1 MKPSFEQRLKNI
13 LPHLIAAPSLHA
25 KWLNTLSYLENCGA
39 RKIARTEHPQL
50 VTREVL
56 KHAAEEFR
64 HAFYLKQ
71 QISTRLG
78 CCLPDY
84 SGENLLGGH
93 KTLHYMDRLEAR
105 ICRLAGSQDSRYP
118 YILTTYA
125 IELRAAELYP
135 IYQTLLEEAKSPVS
149 VRSILLDEKG
159 HLEEMEQQIGALGIP
174 QKTLEEV
181 CRIESDLCR
190 AWVEDLAITHY
201 NLAKMPTRRPSPAQP
216 L

>member
-1 MKPSFEQRLKNI
+1 MNGFAPLATTFKN
-13 LPHLIAAPSLHA
+13 LLADLIADPGKHA

-39 RKIARTEHPQL
+39 RKIARTEHPLL

-78 CCLPDY
+78 YCLPDY
-84 SGENLLGGH
+84 SRGNLLGGYQ
-93 KTLHYMDRLEAR
+93 TLHYMDRLEAR
-105 ICRLAGSQDSRYP
+105 ICRLIGSKDSRYP

-135 IYQTLLEEAKSPVS
+135 AYQTLLEEAKSPVS

-159 HLEEMEQQIGALGIP
+159 HLEEMEEQIRVLGIP
-174 QKTLEEV
+174 SATLKGV
-181 CRIESDLCR
+181 CRIEADLCR
-190 AWVEDLAITHY
+190 AWAENIYTQTTS
-201 NLAKMPTRRPSPAQP
+201 KFGF
-216 L
+216 